1 MLYKKRFQIES
12 RKKIEETVSQIL
24 NIGVIVTIF
33 IQDSDEIVLLNKLK
47 LIESERKK
55 RTLNTDIVPT
65 IDVSE
70 SVIASGVLSDTR
82 RKDIAVTR
90 YDDCLC
96 T

>member
-1 MLYKKRFQIES
+1 M
-12 RKKIEETVSQIL
+12 
-24 NIGVIVTIF
+24 GVIVTKF
-33 IQDSDEIVLLNKLK
+33 IQDSDEMVLLNKLK
-47 LIESERKK
+47 LIESERNK
-55 RTLNTDIVPT
+55 RTLNTDTVPA

-96 T
+96 I